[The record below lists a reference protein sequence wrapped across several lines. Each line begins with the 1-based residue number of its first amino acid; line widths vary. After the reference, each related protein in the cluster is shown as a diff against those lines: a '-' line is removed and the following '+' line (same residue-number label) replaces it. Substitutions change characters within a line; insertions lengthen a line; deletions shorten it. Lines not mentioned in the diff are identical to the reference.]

1 MQIGLSLRR
10 HCHLI
15 VGTFCPVT
23 ESELIERYSGARR
36 LDHLDELESSD
47 EPRDCTVCPSGSTKE
62 EIEAA
67 CYDMFDDFADD
78 HHIDISMKDCMH
90 FCDPLEIAERKVE
103 TITVLANRQSGGEI
117 PFVRM
122 YSFAKQTEPF
132 LLRPPDK
139 MGQDMM
145 LLGYNM
151 DTKKVTHNNDGP
163 FISIEQMDGDFGVD
177 DYWLV
182 EDSRFTSPY
191 TANPNWQG
199 GEEVHFSD
207 NMIMYCCFNEQF
219 QGDFA

>member
-1 MQIGLSLRR
+1 
-10 HCHLI
+10 
-15 VGTFCPVT
+15 
-23 ESELIERYSGARR
+23 
-36 LDHLDELESSD
+36 
-47 EPRDCTVCPSGSTKE
+47 
-62 EIEAA
+62 
-67 CYDMFDDFADD
+67 MFDDFADD
-78 HHIDISMKDCMH
+78 HHIDSSMKDCMH
-90 FCDPLEIAERKVE
+90 FCDPLEIAERKAE

-132 LLRPPDK
+132 LLRPPD
-139 MGQDMM
+139 GYPGNDMM

-199 GEEVHFSD
+199 GGDGAEVQFSD

>member
-1 MQIGLSLRR
+1 M
-10 HCHLI
+10 
-15 VGTFCPVT
+15 
-23 ESELIERYSGARR
+23 
-36 LDHLDELESSD
+36 
-47 EPRDCTVCPSGSTKE
+47 
-62 EIEAA
+62 
-67 CYDMFDDFADD
+67 FADFTD
-78 HHIDISMKDCMH
+78 AEHIVFNAKRSC
-90 FCDPLEIAERKVE
+90 LENCAPAFIAETKVK

-132 LLRPPDK
+132 LLRPPD
-139 MGQDMM
+139 GYPGRDMM

-151 DTKKVTHNNDGP
+151 DTKKVTHNNDGH

-177 DYWLV
+177 DHLLV
-182 EDSRFTSPY
+182 ADSRFTSPY

-199 GEEVHFSD
+199 GEEVQFSD